1 MPALANLADQTA
13 ATSYGYGTIASG
25 YFARASARVRGY
37 TRQTITAAT
46 HTMVGRGPL
55 VQLPQRPVNSITSVT
70 DVSDVGVSDL
80 LATDE
85 YIVRTGGLLEVPNYG
100 GNLSIVYTA
109 GWATLPDELVELVC
123 GVAAR
128 LAEVNIDVASGVQ
141 QETGGSESVT
151 YGFDSYK
158 AISDLSEGEKQ
169 VLDRIF
175 PKRAGVVVMRAAQG
189 RLAPSQTRF
198 EVL

>member
-25 YFARASARVRGY
+25 FFARASARVRGY
-37 TRQTITAAT
+37 TRQTITSAT
-46 HTMVGRGPL
+46 HTLVARGPVVL
-55 VQLPQRPVNSITSVT
+55 LPERPVNSITSVT

-80 LATDE
+80 LSTDE
-85 YIVRTGGLLEVPNYG
+85 YILRAGGLLEVPNYG

-109 GWATLPDELVELVC
+109 GWATLPDELIELVC

-175 PKRAGVVVMRAAQG
+175 PKRAGVTVMRAAQG
-189 RLAPSQTRF
+189 VLAPSQTRF
-198 EVL
+198 SF